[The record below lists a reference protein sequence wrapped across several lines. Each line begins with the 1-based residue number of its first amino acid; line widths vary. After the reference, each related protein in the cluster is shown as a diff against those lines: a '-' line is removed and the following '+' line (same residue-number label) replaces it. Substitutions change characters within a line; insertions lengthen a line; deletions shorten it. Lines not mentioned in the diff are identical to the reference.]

1 MRPLYQNPTEWQY
14 TKKVLKHFGCNKKVY
29 SCHFGQDRLYF
40 VHQIEKELIMTE
52 FEKQCYGMTEQ
63 DIREQYMESITARH
77 AGLEMVVMGILSD
90 AQEMIELGYKENVR
104 LYLNRA
110 KFILSEMLETKSTTD
125 SDYLDS
131 AAHLDQV
138 E

>member
-1 MRPLYQNPTEWQY
+1 
-14 TKKVLKHFGCNKKVY
+14 
-29 SCHFGQDRLYF
+29 
-40 VHQIEKELIMTE
+40 MTE
-52 FEKQCYGMTEQ
+52 FEKQCYGMSEA

-90 AQEMIELGYKENVR
+90 AQEMVEVGYKENVR

-110 KFILSEMLETKSTTD
+110 KFILSEMLENKGTTD

>member
-1 MRPLYQNPTEWQY
+1 VVVNIAKKFSSISVVRKKFTVAILVRIGY
-14 TKKVLKHFGCNKKVY
+14 TLSIKSRKREN
-29 SCHFGQDRLYF
+29 
-40 VHQIEKELIMTE
+40 MTE

-90 AQEMIELGYKENVR
+90 AQEMVAVGYSENVR

-110 KFILSEMLETKSTTD
+110 KFILSEMLENKSTQD

>member
-1 MRPLYQNPTEWQY
+1 
-14 TKKVLKHFGCNKKVY
+14 
-29 SCHFGQDRLYF
+29 
-40 VHQIEKELIMTE
+40 MTE

-90 AQEMIELGYKENVR
+90 CQELLPAGK
-104 LYLNRA
+104 LNGMPVTIRKQLNIA
-110 KFILSEMLETKSTTD
+110 KFILSEMLENKSTTD